1 MPCTVSR
8 PNVHV
13 FASCTDVPVSAP
25 ADVALEWKNVL
36 WEAAVQDELT
46 EYQGVPNAHNNRLWD
61 DLFNGEYS
69 KAHSGV
75 NTANSIMKTA

>member
-1 MPCTVSR
+1 MCSLP
-8 PNVHV
+8 
-13 FASCTDVPVSAP
+13 CTDVTVSAP

-61 DLFNGEYS
+61 DLFNGKYF
-69 KAHSGV
+69 KPDLGV
-75 NTANSIMKTA
+75 NTANPFMKTG